1 MGRLQIAAS
10 DAHEGTRTYA
20 PRLGG
25 TWFLRSRGYI
35 RYVLREFSA
44 VPIAVWMLWF
54 LVEIARLKDGPKGY
68 HPHMS
73 PAFVVFSIVC
83 LAFALWHSYTFLSFS
98 GLIMRIPIGDR
109 FVPAN
114 FVRGGAYTLLL
125 VVSVLIGWLLV
136 WGGAR

>member
-1 MGRLQIAAS
+1 MGRLPIANEAAPS
-10 DAHEGTRTYA
+10 RTYA

-25 TWFLRSRGYI
+25 AWFLRSRGYV

-54 LVEIARLKDGPKGY
+54 LVEIARLKAGPGGY
-68 HPHMS
+68 HAHMS
-73 PAFVVFSIVC
+73 PAFVAFSIVC

-109 FVPAN
+109 FVPAAA
-114 FVRGGAYTLLL
+114 VRVGAYALLL
-125 VVSVLIGWLLV
+125 VATLLIGGLIAWA
-136 WGGAR
+136 GTR